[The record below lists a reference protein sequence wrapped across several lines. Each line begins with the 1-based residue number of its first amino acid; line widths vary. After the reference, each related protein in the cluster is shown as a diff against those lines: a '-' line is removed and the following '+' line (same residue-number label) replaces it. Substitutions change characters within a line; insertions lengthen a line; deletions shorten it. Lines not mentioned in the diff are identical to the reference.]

1 MCEEV
6 PSSNPKGDILT
17 KKNFETPRSNSLLM
31 AKLGRDVV
39 FEDFF
44 PSMIEKLGAEG
55 FLKELTNGFKV
66 LMDEE
71 REVITFESL
80 KKNSELLG
88 LKGNM
93 SDDEVM
99 CMLNEGDLDGD
110 GCLNEMEFCVLMVRL
125 SPDLMDISRMWLEE
139 TLAKL

>member
-1 MCEEV
+1 
-6 PSSNPKGDILT
+6 
-17 KKNFETPRSNSLLM
+17 M

-39 FEDFF
+39 FEDLF
-44 PSMIEKLGAEG
+44 PSMVEKLGAEG
-55 FLKELTNGFKV
+55 FLKELSNGFRM
-66 LMDEE
+66 LMDEK

-88 LKGNM
+88 LKDM

-99 CMLNEGDLDGD
+99 CMLREGDLDGD

>member
-1 MCEEV
+1 M
-6 PSSNPKGDILT
+6 ST
-17 KKNFETPRSNSLLM
+17 
-31 AKLGRDVV
+31 LGRDMV

-44 PSMIEKLGAEG
+44 PSMVEKLGAEG
-55 FLKELTNGFKV
+55 FLKELSNGFKV

-88 LKGNM
+88 LKDNM

-99 CMLNEGDLDGD
+99 CMLREGDLDGD

-139 TLAKL
+139 TLANL

>member
-1 MCEEV
+1 MSTLE
-6 PSSNPKGDILT
+6 
-17 KKNFETPRSNSLLM
+17 
-31 AKLGRDVV
+31 RDVV

-44 PSMIEKLGAEG
+44 PSMLEKLGAEG
-55 FLKELTNGFKV
+55 FLKELRNGFRV
-66 LMDEE
+66 LMDEQ

-80 KKNSELLG
+80 KKNLEFLG
-88 LKGNM
+88 LKDNDM

-99 CMLNEGDLDGD
+99 YMLNEGDLDGD
-110 GCLNEMEFCVLMVRL
+110 GCVNEMEFCVLMVRL

>member
-1 MCEEV
+1 MV
-6 PSSNPKGDILT
+6 
-17 KKNFETPRSNSLLM
+17 
-31 AKLGRDVV
+31 
-39 FEDFF
+39 
-44 PSMIEKLGAEG
+44 EKLGAEG
-55 FLKELTNGFKV
+55 FLKELSNGFRM
-66 LMDEE
+66 LMDEK

-88 LKGNM
+88 LKDM

-99 CMLNEGDLDGD
+99 CMLREGDLDGD